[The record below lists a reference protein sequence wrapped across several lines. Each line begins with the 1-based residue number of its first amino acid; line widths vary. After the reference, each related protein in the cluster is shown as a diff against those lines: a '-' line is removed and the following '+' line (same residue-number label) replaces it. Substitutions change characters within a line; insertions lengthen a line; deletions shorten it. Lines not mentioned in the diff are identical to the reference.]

1 MQPEYF
7 WSYCKIIYLNKICIV
22 KASFESGDLKKKVC
36 ACIIDKNIGHRG
48 LDKEI

>member
-1 MQPEYF
+1 MYRE
-7 WSYCKIIYLNKICIV
+7 SV
-22 KASFESGDLKKKVC
+22 FESGDLKKKDMC